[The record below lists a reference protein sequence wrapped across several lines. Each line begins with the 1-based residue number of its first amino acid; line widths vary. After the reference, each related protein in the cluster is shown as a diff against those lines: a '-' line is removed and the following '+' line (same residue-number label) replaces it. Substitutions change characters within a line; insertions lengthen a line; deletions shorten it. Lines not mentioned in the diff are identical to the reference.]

1 LTLVRTVRKKSG
13 HSMRVD
19 GESWKEESSKMKIQF
34 DDKKQAVRFAAAV
47 VSVTGREPLLTRTE
61 TARWRVQS
69 ADLNSELAYAIS
81 SLLASGIS
89 SQRVTLD
96 QVAERVESQGW
107 APLGPQLE
115 GGAAARASTWTF
127 GLGQL
132 LASRATRREEAGVGA

>member
-1 LTLVRTVRKKSG
+1 
-13 HSMRVD
+13 
-19 GESWKEESSKMKIQF
+19 MKIQF

-47 VSVTGREPLLTRTE
+47 VNVTGREPLLTRTE

-81 SLLASGIS
+81 TLLESGVP

-107 APLGPQLE
+107 ALLAAPWE
-115 GGAAARASTWTF
+115 GGATGRAAAWAC

-132 LASRATRREEAGVGA
+132 TAARGLRREEAAAS